1 MSSLEEKAL
10 EKAKAAMEN
19 SYSPYSEFRVGAAII
34 STDDR
39 IFAGTNIENRSYGLT
54 VCAERA
60 AIFSA
65 VSKGVRKIK
74 YLVLVSNSEKCIIP
88 CGACLQVI
96 SEFANDIKIESVN
109 KNGKKETFSLK
120 KLLPKSF
127 KLE

>member
-10 EKAKAAMEN
+10 EKAKGAMEN
-19 SYSPYSEFRVGAAII
+19 SYSPYSEFRVGVAII

-39 IFAGTNIENRSYGLT
+39 IFAGTNVENSSYGLT

-65 VSKGVRKIK
+65 VAKGVRRIK
-74 YLVLVSNSEKCIIP
+74 YLVLVSDSDKYITP

-96 SEFANDIKIESVN
+96 SEFANDLKIESVN
-109 KNGKKETFSLK
+109 KNGEKETFSLK
-120 KLLPKSF
+120 QLLPKSF

>member
-19 SYSPYSEFRVGAAII
+19 SYSPYSKFRVGAAII

-39 IFAGTNIENRSYGLT
+39 IFAATNVENRSYGLT

-65 VSKGVRKIK
+65 VAKGVRKIK
-74 YLVLVSNSEKCIIP
+74 YLALVSDSEKCITP

-96 SEFANDIKIESVN
+96 SEFANDLKIESVN
-109 KNGKKETFSLK
+109 KNGQKETFTLK
-120 KLLPKSF
+120 QLLPRSF
-127 KLE
+127 KLK